1 MRRVPTTVEPK
12 VPIKRHVK
20 RIRSL
25 VFGLVLKAFA
35 SGICVFGVRNRVPAD
50 LQIGQIFSD
59 VCLSVCLCSFFC
71 RTTFGPGRWLLTRKY
86 AKNHSKRGFLSEF
99 GRQTRPLL
107 GFPHMMSLLRI
118 FVNLLSSLTPLA
130 VNCVGLVCLAGGAT
144 CPAGSF

>member
-59 VCLSVCLCSFFC
+59 VCLCVRIFFPDH
-71 RTTFGPGRWLLTRKY
+71 FWTRSM
-86 AKNHSKRGFLSEF
+86 AQQSAGTRKNHSKRGFWSEVRHRT
-99 GRQTRPLL
+99 GPLL
-107 GFPHMMSLLRI
+107 GPPPYPRPPSSPPTMARVLKLRLRR
-118 FVNLLSSLTPLA
+118 NLPR
-130 VNCVGLVCLAGGAT
+130 GFILVFCIVKV
-144 CPAGSF
+144 CC

>member
-1 MRRVPTTVEPK
+1 MKRFISHYRINGTVHLLRRWRNLRRVPTTVEPQ

-59 VCLSVCLCSFFC
+59 DV
-71 RTTFGPGRWLLTRKY
+71 
-86 AKNHSKRGFLSEF
+86 
-99 GRQTRPLL
+99 
-107 GFPHMMSLLRI
+107 
-118 FVNLLSSLTPLA
+118 
-130 VNCVGLVCLAGGAT
+130 
-144 CPAGSF
+144 

>member
-50 LQIGQIFSD
+50 LQIGQIFS
-59 VCLSVCLCSFFC
+59 VCLFVCVHFFAGPLLDHVDGSLV
-71 RTTFGPGRWLLTRKY
+71 RRYAKKSLKKRLLERGEAPNSTTFGVPSHDVFASDL
-86 AKNHSKRGFLSEF
+86 
-99 GRQTRPLL
+99 
-107 GFPHMMSLLRI
+107 
-118 FVNLLSSLTPLA
+118 
-130 VNCVGLVCLAGGAT
+130 C
-144 CPAGSF
+144 